1 MLTNN
6 SVQAEA
12 DKNQSL
18 VIRLPRTLSYLET
31 WGFGLTGHVGWIG
44 TAPIIHAALGPK
56 AILVWLFGTII
67 SFLLNLQVQSLGR
80 HWPDVAG
87 GTPNYTTRL
96 LKNFPGL
103 GRYVALGYFFSWA
116 AAPAL
121 YAIILTNL
129 IKVNFETLGISCPE
143 TLLKVVFTAIPFI
156 VAFSGSRALA
166 LLHLFFVFP
175 AILLLLLFCIQG
187 VIWLGFSTASLEFT
201 PTSTHSLSFEEWAK
215 WFFLASYSIYACE
228 TTSSFVADSH
238 HPYKT
243 LRFLTVAAW
252 LIPPVFLGASW
263 VLMCSAPN
271 PTIGD
276 DAFLNMVAASKPFWG
291 ENASFLVTLLITVS
305 CLLSSATAVSNS
317 PRILYQLALDRQLS
331 PIFALVSRQGVLG
344 PAILITFL
352 LSLLCLNLGN
362 VSQLVTVAGTC
373 YLVSIMGLHLGLWLC
388 RGKPQVLWPWW
399 SLGFFFV
406 EAVVLIVGGLAWN
419 WRDFLVGLLL
429 PIVLMIG
436 DVALRRLRFA
446 PLHLEWWTQRYY
458 TRPNKNNSDFLVLQ
472 VVVLVSLIC
481 ITATSSW
488 VIRNLLD
495 RVSNNPQ
502 NSLLAILLV
511 TLSFIGVAIA
521 CWTTLPQIVA
531 IDEARKQ
538 AKNLFITTLDT
549 VPDTVLV
556 LDENGR
562 ICQTNA
568 AAEELFQ
575 TTVQQLLGKKLNQL
589 LICYRGKPEEW
600 SIRTEQTLKINQ
612 GLRIVEATISQPFNA
627 QQREYVVIVRD
638 ITKRKLVEEELVQ
651 YRYQLEQMVL
661 ERTIELI
668 RVNQQLE
675 QDIIKRQQAQEQ
687 LLHNSLHDGLTGLPN
702 QRLFMERVQRAIERT
717 KHQPKNYLFAVLFLD
732 LDRFKVVNDSL
743 GHLLGNQLLIAIS
756 HRLKSVLR
764 VVDIVARFGGDEFTI
779 LIEEIEDIST
789 AIQVAER
796 IKKVLALPFQLNEH
810 RVFTN
815 VSIGI
820 ALSKADY
827 EQAAQILR
835 DADVAMYCAK
845 ALGKARYEVF
855 DPKMHEGASLL
866 LELETALRHALIKQ
880 EEFRLDYQPIVSLTT
895 GKITGFEA
903 LIRWYHPER
912 GLISPQ
918 DFIPLA
924 EETGMIVSIGQWV
937 LYEACHQMH
946 TWHQKFPTS
955 LPLTISV
962 NFSGKQITQPDV
974 FKQVKHILQET
985 GLKPYSLKLEITETF
1000 LMDNFELATTVLS
1013 QLTELNVEMHM
1024 DDFGT
1029 GYSSLSYIHRLPIKT
1044 LKIDRSFVTNIGS
1057 RGENLEIVRA
1067 IVTLAHNLNMSVTAE
1082 GIETVDQ
1089 LAQLKALQC
1098 DYGQGYFFLP
1108 PMESAEVEILLAAN
1122 LCNKNFLKR

>member
-1 MLTNN
+1 MVSND
-6 SVQAEA
+6 SARAE
-12 DKNQSL
+12 KNQHL
-18 VIRLPRTLSYLET
+18 LMRLPRTLSYLET

-56 AILVWLFGTII
+56 AILVWFFGTIV

-80 HWPDVAG
+80 HWSDVAG

-96 LKNFPGL
+96 LENFPAL

-129 IKVNFETLGISCPE
+129 IKVNFEPLGISFPE
-143 TLLKVVFTAIPFI
+143 NLLKVLFTAIPFI
-156 VAFSGSRALA
+156 LAFSGTRALA

-187 VIWLGFSTASLEFT
+187 VLWLAFSTSSFKFL
-201 PTSTHSLSFEEWAK
+201 PISTHSLSFEEWAK
-215 WFFLASYSIYACE
+215 WFFLGSYSIFACE
-228 TTSSFVADSH
+228 TTSSFVADSR

-243 LRFLTVAAW
+243 LSFLTVAAW
-252 LIPPVFLGASW
+252 LIPPVFLGGSW

-276 DAFLNMVAASKPFWG
+276 DAFLNLVEASKPFWG
-291 ENASFLVTLLITVS
+291 ESASFLVTLLITIS

-317 PRILYQLALDRQLS
+317 PRMLYQLALDRQIS

-344 PAILITFL
+344 PAILVTFL

-362 VSQLVTVAGTC
+362 ISQLVTVAGTC
-373 YLVSIMGLHLGLWLC
+373 YLMSIMGLHLGLWLC
-388 RGKPQVLWPWW
+388 RGQPHVLWPWW
-399 SLGFFFV
+399 SLSFFLV

-419 WRDFLVGLLL
+419 WIDFLVGLLL
-429 PIVLMIG
+429 PIILMIG

-446 PLHLEWWTQRYY
+446 PLHPKWWTQRYD
-458 TRPNKNNSDFLVLQ
+458 TRAIKNNSDFVVLQ
-472 VVVLVSLIC
+472 VIVLVSLIC
-481 ITATSSW
+481 ITATISW
-488 VIRNLLD
+488 VIRDLLD
-495 RVSNNPQ
+495 RLSTNPQ

-511 TLSFIGVAIA
+511 TLSFTGVAIA
-521 CWTTLPQIVA
+521 CWTTLPQIIA

-538 AKNLFITTLDT
+538 ARNLFITTLDT

-556 LDENGR
+556 LDEKGI

-568 AAEELFQ
+568 AAEELFE
-575 TTVQQLLGKKLNQL
+575 TSIQQLLGKNLNQL
-589 LICYRGKPEEW
+589 LMCYRGTPEQW
-600 SIRTEQTLKINQ
+600 SIRSEQSLRINQ
-612 GLRIVEATISQPFNA
+612 GLRIVESTISQPFNS
-627 QQREYVVIVRD
+627 QLREYIVIVRD
-638 ITKRKLVEEELVQ
+638 ITKRKLAEEELVQ
-651 YRYQLEQMVL
+651 YRYQLEQLVL

-668 RVNQQLE
+668 RVNQQLQ
-675 QDIIKRQQAQEQ
+675 QDIIKRQEAQEQ

-702 QRLFMERVQRAIERT
+702 QRLFMERVQQAIEQS
-717 KHQPKNYLFAVLFLD
+717 KQQNNYLFAVLFLD

-743 GHLLGNQLLIAIS
+743 GHLQGNQLLIAIS

-764 VVDIVARFGGDEFTI
+764 VGDIVARFGGDEFTI
-779 LIEEIEDIST
+779 LLEEIEDIST
-789 AIQVAER
+789 AIHVAER
-796 IKKVLALPFQLNEH
+796 IKKVLASPFQLNEH

-820 ALSKADY
+820 ALSKRDY

-855 DPKMHEGASLL
+855 DPKMHEGAALL
-866 LELETALRHALIKQ
+866 LELETALRHALLKQ
-880 EEFRLDYQPIVSLTT
+880 EDFRLDYQPIVSLTT
-895 GKITGFEA
+895 GKVIGFEA

-924 EETGMIVSIGQWV
+924 EETGMIVSIGEWV

-946 TWHQKFPTS
+946 RWHQQFPTS
-955 LPLTISV
+955 PPLTISV

-974 FKQVKHILQET
+974 FKQVKHILQQT
-985 GLKPYSLKLEITETF
+985 GMEPCCLKLEITETL

-1013 QLTELNVEMHM
+1013 QLTALNVETHM

-1029 GYSSLSYIHRLPIKT
+1029 GYSSLSYLHRLPIKT
-1044 LKIDRSFVTNIGS
+1044 IKIDRSFVTSIGS
-1057 RGENLEIVRA
+1057 RGENLEIIRA

-1082 GIETVDQ
+1082 GIETVEQ

-1108 PMESAEVEILLAAN
+1108 PMERAEVERLLAAN
-1122 LCNKNFLKR
+1122 LCSKNFLKR

>member
-1 MLTNN
+1 MVSNN
-6 SVQAEA
+6 SARAEN
-12 DKNQSL
+12 NQHL
-18 VIRLPRTLSYLET
+18 LMRLPRTLSYLET

-44 TAPIIHAALGPK
+44 TAPIIHAALGSK
-56 AILVWLFGTII
+56 AILVWFFGTII

-80 HWPDVAG
+80 HWSDVAG
-87 GTPNYTTRL
+87 GTPNYITRL

-143 TLLKVVFTAIPFI
+143 TFLKVLFTAIPFI
-156 VAFSGSRALA
+156 LAFSGTRALA

-175 AILLLLLFCIQG
+175 AILLLLLFCVQG
-187 VIWLGFSTASLEFT
+187 VLWLAFSSASFT
-201 PTSTHSLSFEEWAK
+201 FLATSTHSLSFQEWAK

-228 TTSSFVADSH
+228 TTSSFVADSR

-243 LRFLTVAAW
+243 LKFLTIAAW
-252 LIPPVFLGASW
+252 VIPPVFLGGSW

-271 PTIGD
+271 PAIGD
-276 DAFLNMVAASKPFWG
+276 DTFLNLVAASKPFWG
-291 ENASFLVTLLITVS
+291 ESAPFLVTLLITIS

-317 PRILYQLALDRQLS
+317 PRILYQLALDKQLS
-331 PIFALVSRQGVLG
+331 PIFALVSHQGVLG
-344 PAILITFL
+344 PAILVTFI

-373 YLVSIMGLHLGLWLC
+373 YLMSIMGLHLGLWLC
-388 RGKPQVLWPWW
+388 RGKPHVLWPWW
-399 SLGFFFV
+399 SLGFFLV
-406 EAVVLIVGGLAWN
+406 EAVVLIMGGLAWN

-429 PIVLMIG
+429 PIILMSA
-436 DVALRRLRFA
+436 DVALRHLSFA
-446 PLHLEWWTQRYY
+446 PLHPRWWTQRYDSKS
-458 TRPNKNNSDFLVLQ
+458 TRNNPDFVVLQ
-472 VVVLVSLIC
+472 VSVLVSLIC
-481 ITATSSW
+481 TTATISW
-488 VIRNLLD
+488 VIRDFLD
-495 RVSNNPQ
+495 RLSNNPQ

-511 TLSFIGVAIA
+511 TLSFTGVAIA
-521 CWTTLPQIVA
+521 CWTTLPQIIA

-538 AKNLFITTLDT
+538 ARNLFITTLDT

-556 LDENGR
+556 LDEDGT
-562 ICQTNA
+562 ISQTNA

-575 TTVQQLLGKKLNQL
+575 TSLQQLLGQNLSQL
-589 LICYRGKPEEW
+589 LICYRGKPEQW
-600 SIRTEQTLKINQ
+600 SIRSEQTLKINQ
-612 GLRIVEATISQPFNA
+612 GLRIVESTISQPFNS
-627 QQREYVVIVRD
+627 QLREYIVIVRD
-638 ITKRKLVEEELVQ
+638 ITKRKLAEEELVQ
-651 YRYQLEQMVL
+651 HRYQLEKLVL

-668 RVNQQLE
+668 RVNQQLQ
-675 QDIIKRQQAQEQ
+675 QDIVKRQEAQDQ
-687 LLHNSLHDGLTGLPN
+687 LLHNILHDGLTGLPN
-702 QRLFMERVQRAIERT
+702 QRLFLERVQQAIEHS
-717 KHQPKNYLFAVLFLD
+717 KQQNNYLFAVLFLD

-764 VVDIVARFGGDEFTI
+764 GGDIVARFGGDEFTI
-779 LIEEIEDIST
+779 LIEEIEDIDT

-796 IKKVLALPFQLNEH
+796 IKKVLALPFQLDEH

-820 ALSKADY
+820 ALSRADY

-845 ALGKARYEVF
+845 SLGKARYEVF
-855 DPKMHEGASLL
+855 DPKMHEGAALL
-866 LELETALRHALIKQ
+866 LELETALRHALLKQ

-895 GKITGFEA
+895 GKIIGFEA

-946 TWHQKFPTS
+946 TWHKQFPTS
-955 LPLTISV
+955 TPLTISV

-974 FKQVKHILQET
+974 FKEVKHILQQT
-985 GLKPYSLKLEITETF
+985 GLDPCCLKLEITETL

-1013 QLTELNVEMHM
+1013 QLTALNVEMHM

-1029 GYSSLSYIHRLPIKT
+1029 GYSSLSYLHRLPIKT
-1044 LKIDRSFVTNIGS
+1044 LKIDRSFVTSIGS
-1057 RGENLEIVRA
+1057 RGENLEIIRA

-1082 GIETVDQ
+1082 GIETVEQ

-1108 PMESAEVEILLAAN
+1108 PMERTEVEILLAAN
-1122 LCNKNFLKR
+1122 LCGKNFLMR

>member
-1 MLTNN
+1 MISND
-6 SVQAEA
+6 SVHAQ
-12 DKNQSL
+12 KNQPL
-18 VIRLPRTLSYLET
+18 GMRLPRTLSYLET

-44 TAPIIHAALGPK
+44 TAPIIHAALGSK

-67 SFLLNLQVQSLGR
+67 SFLLNLQVQNLGR

-129 IKVNFETLGISCPE
+129 IKVNFQTLDIVCPE
-143 TLLKVVFTAIPFI
+143 TFLKVVFTTIPFI
-156 VAFSGSRALA
+156 VAFSGTRALA

-175 AILLLLLFCIQG
+175 AILLLFLFCIQG
-187 VIWLGFSTASLEFT
+187 VLWLTFSS
-201 PTSTHSLSFEEWAK
+201 TSFNLPPISIHSLSFEEWAK

-238 HPYKT
+238 NPEKT
-243 LRFLTVAAW
+243 LKFLSVAAW
-252 LIPPVFLGASW
+252 LIPPVFLGSSW
-263 VLMCSAPN
+263 ILTCSAPN

-276 DAFLNMVAASKPFWG
+276 DVFLNLLAASMPFWG
-291 ENASFLVTLLITVS
+291 KYASFLVTLLITVS

-317 PRILYQLALDRQLS
+317 PRILYQLALDGQLS
-331 PIFALVSRQGVLG
+331 EIFAVVSRQGVLG
-344 PAILITFL
+344 PAILVAFI
-352 LSLLCLNLGN
+352 LSLFCLNLGN

-373 YLVSIMGLHLGLWLC
+373 YLLSIMGLHLGLWLC
-388 RGKPQVLWPWW
+388 RGQPEVLWPWY

-406 EAVVLIVGGLAWN
+406 EAIVLIIGGLAWN

-429 PIVLMIG
+429 PIVLMLA
-436 DVALRRLRFA
+436 DLVLRHLRFA
-446 PLHLEWWTQRYY
+446 PLHPRWWTERYDAKSS
-458 TRPNKNNSDFLVLQ
+458 RNNPDFVVLQ
-472 VVVLVSLIC
+472 VIVLVSLIC

-488 VIRNLLD
+488 FIRDLLGK
-495 RVSNNPQ
+495 VTNNTP

-511 TLSFIGVAIA
+511 ILSFTGVAIA

-556 LDENGR
+556 LDEDGM

-568 AAEELFQ
+568 AAEELFELSI
-575 TTVQQLLGKKLNQL
+575 QQLLGQNLNQL
-589 LICYRGKPEEW
+589 LMYYQGKPEEW
-600 SIRTEQTLKINQ
+600 SIRSEQTLKINQ
-612 GLRIVEATISQPFNA
+612 GLRIVESTVSRPFNP
-627 QQREYVVIVRD
+627 QLREYVVIVRD
-638 ITKRKLVEEELVQ
+638 ITQRKLAEEELVQ
-651 YRYQLEQMVL
+651 YRCQLEQLVL

-668 RVNQQLE
+668 RVNQQLQ
-675 QDIIKRQQAQEQ
+675 QDIIKRQNAQEE
-687 LLHNSLHDGLTGLPN
+687 LLHNSLHDVLTGLPN
-702 QRLFMERVQRAIERT
+702 QSLFIQRVQHSIERT
-717 KHQPKNYLFAVLFLD
+717 KQDNNYLFAVLFLD
-732 LDRFKVVNDSL
+732 VDRFKVVNDSL

-756 HRLKSVLR
+756 HRLKSVVR
-764 VVDIVARFGGDEFTI
+764 AGDVVARFGGDEFTI
-779 LIEEIEDIST
+779 LIEEIDDINT
-789 AIQVAER
+789 AIQIAER

-810 RVFTN
+810 RVFAN
-815 VSIGI
+815 ASIGI
-820 ALSKADY
+820 AFSKVDY
-827 EQAAQILR
+827 QQAAQIIR
-835 DADVAMYCAK
+835 DADVAMYSAK
-845 ALGKARYEVF
+845 ALGKARYQVF
-855 DPKMHEGASLL
+855 DQKMHESASLL
-866 LELETALRHALIKQ
+866 LELETALRHALLLKQ
-880 EEFRLDYQPIVSLTT
+880 EEFRLYYQPIISLLT
-895 GKITGFEA
+895 GKIIGFEA
-903 LIRWYHPER
+903 LIRWHHPER
-912 GLISPQ
+912 GIVSPQ

-937 LYEACHQMH
+937 LYQACHQMH
-946 TWHQKFPTS
+946 IWHQQFPSS
-955 LPLTISV
+955 LNLTISV
-962 NFSGKQITQPDV
+962 NFSGKQISQPDI
-974 FKQVKHILQET
+974 FKQVKLILQQT
-985 GLKPYSLKLEITETF
+985 GLKPCSLKLEITESL

-1013 QLTELNVEMHM
+1013 QLTALNIELHM

-1029 GYSSLSYIHRLPIKT
+1029 GYSSLNYLHRLPIKT
-1044 LKIDRSFVTNIGS
+1044 IKIDRSFVNNIGS

-1082 GIETVDQ
+1082 GIETVEQ

-1108 PMESAEVEILLAAN
+1108 PLESAEVETLLAAN
-1122 LCNKNFLKR
+1122 FCCKDFFSN

>member
-6 SVQAEA
+6 SIQAE
-12 DKNQSL
+12 KNQNL

-44 TAPIIHAALGPK
+44 TAPIIHAALGSK
-56 AILVWLFGTII
+56 AILVWFVGTIV

-80 HWPDVAG
+80 RWPDVAG

-121 YAIILTNL
+121 YAIILTDL
-129 IKVNFETLGISCPE
+129 IKVNFETLGLSCPE

-175 AILLLLLFCIQG
+175 AILLLLLFSIQG
-187 VIWLGFSTASLEFT
+187 VLWLGFSTASFKLI
-201 PTSTHSLSFEEWAK
+201 PTSTHTLSFEEWAK

-243 LRFLTVAAW
+243 LKFLTVAAW
-252 LIPPVFLGASW
+252 LIPPVFLGGSW
-263 VLMCSAPN
+263 VLMCSTPN

-276 DAFLNMVAASKPFWG
+276 DTFLNLVAASKPFWG
-291 ENASFLVTLLITVS
+291 EYAPFLVTLLITVS

-331 PIFALVSRQGVLG
+331 PIFALVSHQGVLA
-344 PAILITFL
+344 PAILVTFII
-352 LSLLCLNLGN
+352 SLLCLNLGN

-373 YLVSIMGLHLGLWLC
+373 YLMSIMGLHLGLWLC
-388 RGKPQVLWPWW
+388 RGEPQVLWPWW
-399 SLGFFFV
+399 SLSFFFL
-406 EAVVLIVGGLAWN
+406 ETVVLIVGGLAWN
-419 WRDFLVGLLL
+419 WRDFSVGLLL

-436 DVALRRLRFA
+436 DVALSRLRFA
-446 PLHLEWWTQRYY
+446 PLHPEWWTQRYY
-458 TRPNKNNSDFLVLQ
+458 TRSSKNNSDFVVLQ
-472 VVVLVSLIC
+472 VIVLVSLIC
-481 ITATSSW
+481 ITTTSSW
-488 VIRNLLD
+488 VIRDLLD
-495 RVSNNPQ
+495 RVSTNPQ

-538 AKNLFITTLDT
+538 ARNLFITTLDT

-556 LDENGR
+556 LDENGT
-562 ICQTNA
+562 ICQTNT

-575 TTVQQLLGKKLNQL
+575 TSVEQLLGKKLNKIL
-589 LICYRGKPEEW
+589 KYYRGKPKQW
-600 SIRTEQTLKINQ
+600 SIRSEQTLRVNQ
-612 GLRIVEATISQPFNA
+612 CLLIVESTISQPFNS
-627 QQREYVVIVRD
+627 QVREYVVIVRD
-638 ITKRKLVEEELVQ
+638 ITKRKLVEEELIQ
-651 YRYQLEQMVL
+651 YRYQLERLVL

-668 RVNQQLE
+668 RVNQQLQ

-687 LLHNSLHDGLTGLPN
+687 LLHNSLHDELTGLPN
-702 QRLFMERVQRAIERT
+702 QKLFMERVQRAIERT
-717 KHQPKNYLFAVLFLD
+717 QQQSNYLFAVLFLD

-743 GHLLGNQLLIAIS
+743 GHLMGNQLLIAIS

-764 VVDIVARFGGDEFTI
+764 GRDIVARFGGDEFTI
-779 LIEEIEDIST
+779 LIEEIEDINI

-796 IKKVLALPFQLNEH
+796 IKNILALPFQLNEH
-810 RVFTN
+810 LVFTN
-815 VSIGI
+815 ASIGI
-820 ALSKADY
+820 ALSKPDY
-827 EQAAQILR
+827 EQSAQILR
-835 DADVAMYCAK
+835 DADVAMYRAK
-845 ALGKARYEVF
+845 SLGKARYEVF
-855 DPKMHEGASLL
+855 DQKMHESASLL
-866 LELETALRHALIKQ
+866 LELETALRNALLKQ
-880 EEFRLDYQPIVSLTT
+880 EEFRLDYQPIISLTT
-895 GKITGFEA
+895 GKIIGFEA
-903 LIRWYHPER
+903 LIRWCHPER
-912 GLISPQ
+912 GFISPQ

-924 EETGMIVSIGQWV
+924 EETGMIVSIGEWV
-937 LYEACHQMH
+937 LFEACQQMH
-946 TWHQKFPTS
+946 RWHQQFPSS

-962 NFSGKQITQPDV
+962 NFSGKQITQADV

-985 GLKPYSLKLEITETF
+985 GLEPCCLKLEITETL

-1029 GYSSLSYIHRLPIKT
+1029 GYSSLSYLHRLPIKT

-1057 RGENLEIVRA
+1057 QGENLEIVRA

-1082 GIETVDQ
+1082 GIETIEQ

-1108 PMESAEVEILLAAN
+1108 PMEGTEIEKLLAAN
-1122 LCNKNFLKR
+1122 LCCKNFLNR